1 MTSLL
6 HRIYDD
12 REKFFSF
19 KILIRCKKV
28 GRSFGVKSSILIYL
42 KIFDHEGIISQQC
55 YTTMINNNSIIKKSS
70 TR

>member
-28 GRSFGVKSSILIYL
+28 GKSFGVKSSILIYL
-42 KIFDHEGIISQQC
+42 KIFDHEKG
-55 YTTMINNNSIIKKSS
+55 
-70 TR
+70 